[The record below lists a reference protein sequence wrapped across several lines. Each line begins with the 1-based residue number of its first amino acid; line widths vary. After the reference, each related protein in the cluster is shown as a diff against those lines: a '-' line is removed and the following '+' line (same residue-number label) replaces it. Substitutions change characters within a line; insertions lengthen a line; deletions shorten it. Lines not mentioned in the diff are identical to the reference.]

1 MRSVLRGGN
10 ETRVDQRGTIEL
22 LADRHEPAMLL
33 LEMAGV
39 GRERRIARG
48 ASSPQQ
54 IAVADHGVIMQFKR
68 VVLGI
73 DFSETSLAASRWI
86 AHYLAPDAE
95 LVLVH
100 AVPPSDVLS
109 STRRSM
115 PRTLAEIRLARPQ
128 LHGGLLG
135 LGELLGHGRTS
146 TETLSGDPAEVLAFV
161 AEQVGAD
168 LIGVGSGPRRGG
180 SARFGATTPNR
191 LIARTDVPVLVA
203 PHVSPGAPG
212 RILVPVDDRAS
223 GRAVLRTAVRL
234 ATAYEAALDVLYVI
248 ETDLRRPVAH
258 TAAENNTI
266 SLVHAQVR
274 AAAMVDDLDFPPD
287 RAGSCVRPGDA
298 GEETVSCA
306 RRSEAGLIVMGTG
319 ERGIAVPGDKHARHV
334 GSTTRFVIWAAP
346 CPVLVI
352 PPRAMV
358 TTERV
363 RPARGFGS
371 AVALQERDELLA
383 EV

>member
-1 MRSVLRGGN
+1 
-10 ETRVDQRGTIEL
+10 
-22 LADRHEPAMLL
+22 
-33 LEMAGV
+33 
-39 GRERRIARG
+39 
-48 ASSPQQ
+48 
-54 IAVADHGVIMQFKR
+54 MQFKR

-86 AHYLAPDAE
+86 AHHLAADAE

-100 AVPPSDVLS
+100 AVAPSDALS
-109 STRRSM
+109 SMRQSM
-115 PRTLAEIRLARPQ
+115 PRTLDGIRVAKPQ

-203 PHVSPGAPG
+203 PHVSSGAPG
-212 RILVPVDDRAS
+212 RILVSVDDRAS
-223 GRAVLRTAVRL
+223 GNAVLRTAARL

-248 ETDLRRPVAH
+248 ETDVRRPAAQ
-258 TAAENNTI
+258 TARENDMT
-266 SLVHAQVR
+266 SLVRAQRR
-274 AAAMVDDLDFPPD
+274 AAALVDDLDLPSG
-287 RAGSCVRPGDA
+287 RVSSCVRPGDA
-298 GEETVSCA
+298 GEETVSSA
-306 RRSEAGLIVMGTG
+306 RRSDTSLIVMGTG
-319 ERGIAVPGDKHARHV
+319 ERGVAVPGDKHARHV

-371 AVALQERDELLA
+371 RLVLQERDELVA